1 MVKIW
6 GSAEELRLRPG
17 DCDTE
22 KYKCIRVYMKPDN
35 SLVGVFMSKSAEP
48 PHYYVI
54 DGSQEMYYK
63 TRAEAI
69 GYCIS
74 KGYADRTEN

>member
-1 MVKIW
+1 
-6 GSAEELRLRPG
+6 
-17 DCDTE
+17 
-22 KYKCIRVYMKPDN
+22 MKPDN

-48 PHYYVI
+48 PRYYVI

-74 KGYADRTEN
+74 KGYADKTEN

>member
-1 MVKIW
+1 
-6 GSAEELRLRPG
+6 
-17 DCDTE
+17 
-22 KYKCIRVYMKPDN
+22 MKPEN

-74 KGYADRTEN
+74 KGYADKTEN

>member
-6 GSAEELRLRPG
+6 GSAEELHLLPG
-17 DCDTE
+17 DCDTK

-35 SLVGVFMSKSAEP
+35 SLVGVFMSKAAEP
-48 PHYYVI
+48 LHYYVI

-74 KGYADRTEN
+74 KGYADKTEN